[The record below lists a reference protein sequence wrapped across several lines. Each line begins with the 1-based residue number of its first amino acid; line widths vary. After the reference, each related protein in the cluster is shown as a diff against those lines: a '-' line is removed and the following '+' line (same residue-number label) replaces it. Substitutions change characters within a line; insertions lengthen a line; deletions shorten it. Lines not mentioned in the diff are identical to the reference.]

1 MPRLAGRHKQAH
13 HGGRLAQKFTKRF
26 AAQGVKPMGIFN
38 DQAPRGIAAKR
49 TQRGNQL
56 TADDR
61 RVSRLAVTSRMV
73 DLGNQIDK
81 A

>member
-1 MPRLAGRHKQAH
+1 
-13 HGGRLAQKFTKRF
+13 
-26 AAQGVKPMGIFN
+26 MGIFN